1 MKTFADIKR
10 ALVKGKNL
18 TMLKHDWFP
27 NSNKLIGVKRKIITQ
42 QSNAIQFE
50 GGSWLYFDK
59 PASHYVPLND
69 NSFSVKLDDDNV
81 MTYEIN

>member
-10 ALVKGKNL
+10 ALTKGKSL
-18 TMLKHDWFP
+18 TMLRHDWIP
-27 NSNKLIGVKRKIITQ
+27 NNNKLIGVKRKIITQ

-50 GGSWLYFDK
+50 GGSWLYLDN

-69 NSFSVKLDDDNV
+69 NSFSVKLDDNNV